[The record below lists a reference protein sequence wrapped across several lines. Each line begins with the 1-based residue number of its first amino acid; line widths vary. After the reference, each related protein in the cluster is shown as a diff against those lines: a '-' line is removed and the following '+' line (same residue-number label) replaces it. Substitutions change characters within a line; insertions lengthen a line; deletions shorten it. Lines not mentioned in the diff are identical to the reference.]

1 MLTELRANLF
11 QTKEFYHRISYAH
24 GTSTM
29 PCTLS
34 YQETKTQ
41 EAHLDYGKDMNFFLQ
56 ILIEIFEKNFYRFIT
71 PIYVKFIH

>member
-1 MLTELRANLF
+1 
-11 QTKEFYHRISYAH
+11 
-24 GTSTM
+24 M